1 MNYTTSTFENKVIQD
16 VLLTD
21 ISNINI
27 NPRKNGLIEENVE
40 SLKEAEVFPEIHLG
54 LLDGQLIVVDGYHRL
69 EASKRLGLETI
80 KAYITDYKTIE
91 TIIRDA
97 INENINHGQR
107 LSDYD
112 VAMSMYELYNK
123 LVDAGKLTTIKMK
136 DFITSFKIDERRGR
150 SLFNWVVLHKEILD
164 DEITT
169 VKNISFSDEYYS
181 MILFLNEIPGKISNE
196 AKYKIKTFYNKYNH
210 LSKIELRKA
219 IALFKQGLDYEIEA
233 EKLKQAAKEIDT
245 NPIKQE
251 TKVETKEIEKDEIP
265 VDESEN
271 TEREVTLKNELLT
284 KPEPK
289 EKAKEDLVI
298 EEAKTV
304 EEKMEVVEKLNEEI
318 TKELSNSKEKF
329 KLDTYL
335 DAMSKQVMT
344 MLMLQSKGNLEDFT
358 KEHINKLNDIVDR
371 LNELTEGYYDKSN
384 K

>member
-1 MNYTTSTFENKVIQD
+1 MNYTTSTIDNKVLQD

-21 ISNINI
+21 ISDTNI
-27 NPRKNGLIEENVE
+27 NPRINGIIEENVE
-40 SLKEAEVFPEIHLG
+40 SLIEAKFFPEIHLG

-69 EASKRLGLETI
+69 EAAKRLQEESI
-80 KAYITDYKTIE
+80 KAYITEYKTIE

-97 INENINHGQR
+97 INENMNHGQR

-112 VAMSMYELYNK
+112 VAMSMFDLYNK
-123 LVDAGKLTTIKMK
+123 MVQAGKLTTVKMK

-181 MILFLNEIPGKISNE
+181 MVLFLNETPGKISNE
-196 AKYKIKTFYNKYNH
+196 SKYKIRTFYNKYNH

-219 IALFKQGLDYEIEA
+219 IALFKEGKDYEIEA
-233 EKLKQAAKEIDT
+233 EKLKQAAKEVDT
-245 NPIKQE
+245 NPL
-251 TKVETKEIEKDEIP
+251 KVENTKLDSVDKNDETP
-265 VDESEN
+265 VEETEDEN
-271 TEREVTLKNELLT
+271 KEREINLKNDLLT
-284 KPEPK
+284 KPK
-289 EKAKEDLVI
+289 Q
-298 EEAKTV
+298 EEVPEAEETV
-304 EEKMEVVEKLNEEI
+304 EEKIEKVEKLNEQISE
-318 TKELSNSKEKF
+318 ELSKNPKEKF

-335 DAMSKQVMT
+335 DVMSKQVMT

-371 LNELTEGYYDKSN
+371 LNELTEGYYGTKTEE
-384 K
+384 

>member
-1 MNYTTSTFENKVIQD
+1 MNYTTSTIDNKVLQD

-21 ISNINI
+21 ISDTNI
-27 NPRKNGLIEENVE
+27 NPRINGIIEENVE
-40 SLKEAEVFPEIHLG
+40 SLIEAKFFPEIHLG

-69 EASKRLGLETI
+69 EAAKRLQEESI
-80 KAYITDYKTIE
+80 KAYITEYKTIE

-97 INENINHGQR
+97 INENMNHGQR

-112 VAMSMYELYNK
+112 VAMSMFDLYNK
-123 LVDAGKLTTIKMK
+123 MVQAGKLTTVKMK

-181 MILFLNEIPGKISNE
+181 MVLFLNETPGKISNE
-196 AKYKIKTFYNKYNH
+196 SKYKIRTFYNKYNH

-219 IALFKQGLDYEIEA
+219 IALFKEGKDYEIEA

-245 NPIKQE
+245 NLLKVE
-251 TKVETKEIEKDEIP
+251 NTKVDSADKNDEIP
-265 VDESEN
+265 VEETEDEN
-271 TEREVTLKNELLT
+271 KEREINLKNDLLT
-284 KPEPK
+284 KPKK
-289 EKAKEDLVI
+289 EEVPEA
-298 EEAKTV
+298 EETV
-304 EEKMEVVEKLNEEI
+304 EEKIEKVEKLNEQISE
-318 TKELSNSKEKF
+318 ELSKNPKEKF

-335 DAMSKQVMT
+335 DVMSKQVMT
-344 MLMLQSKGNLEDFT
+344 MLMLQAKGNLEDFT

-371 LNELTEGYYDKSN
+371 LNELTEGYYGTKTEE
-384 K
+384 

>member
-16 VLLTD
+16 VLLSD

-251 TKVETKEIEKDEIP
+251 TKVETKEVEKDEVP

-289 EKAKEDLVI
+289 EKAKENLVI

-371 LNELTEGYYDKSN
+371 LNELTEGYYAN
-384 K
+384 NQ

>member
-251 TKVETKEIEKDEIP
+251 PKVETKEIEKDEIP

-284 KPEPK
+284 KPEPR
-289 EKAKEDLVI
+289 EKTKEDLVI
-298 EEAKTV
+298 EEARTV

-335 DAMSKQVMT
+335 DVMSKQVMT

-358 KEHINKLNDIVDR
+358 KEHINKLNDVVDR

>member
-251 TKVETKEIEKDEIP
+251 IKVETKEVEKDEVP

-371 LNELTEGYYDKSN
+371 LNELTEGYYANN

>member
-1 MNYTTSTFENKVIQD
+1 MNYTTSTIDNKILQD

-21 ISNINI
+21 ISDTNI
-27 NPRKNGLIEENVE
+27 NPRINGIIEENVE
-40 SLKEAEVFPEIHLG
+40 SLIEAKFFPEIHLG

-69 EASKRLGLETI
+69 EAAKRLQEESI
-80 KAYITDYKTIE
+80 KAYITEYKTIE

-97 INENINHGQR
+97 INENMNHGQR

-112 VAMSMYELYNK
+112 VAMSMFDLYNK
-123 LVDAGKLTTIKMK
+123 MVQAGKLTTVKMK

-181 MILFLNEIPGKISNE
+181 MVLFLNETPGKISNE
-196 AKYKIKTFYNKYNH
+196 SKYKIRTFYNKYNH

-219 IALFKQGLDYEIEA
+219 IALFKEGKDYEIEA

-245 NPIKQE
+245 NPLKIENTKVDSIEQNDETPVEE
-251 TKVETKEIEKDEIP
+251 TKDENIEK
-265 VDESEN
+265 
-271 TEREVTLKNELLT
+271 EVNLKNDLLT
-284 KPEPK
+284 KPK
-289 EKAKEDLVI
+289 Q
-298 EEAKTV
+298 EEVPEAEETV
-304 EEKMEVVEKLNEEI
+304 EEKIEKVEKLNEQISE
-318 TKELSNSKEKF
+318 ELSKNPKEKF

-335 DAMSKQVMT
+335 DVMSKQVMT
-344 MLMLQSKGNLEDFT
+344 MLMLQAKGNLEDFT

-371 LNELTEGYYDKSN
+371 LNELTEGYYGTKTEE
-384 K
+384 

>member
-233 EKLKQAAKEIDT
+233 EKLKQTAKEIDT

>member
-16 VLLTD
+16 VLLSD

-251 TKVETKEIEKDEIP
+251 TKVETKEPEKDDLP

-271 TEREVTLKNELLT
+271 TEREVTLKNDLLT

>member
-251 TKVETKEIEKDEIP
+251 TKIETKEIEKDEIP

-271 TEREVTLKNELLT
+271 TEREVTLKNDLLT

-289 EKAKEDLVI
+289 EEKKENLEI
-298 EEAKTV
+298 EETKTV

-371 LNELTEGYYDKSN
+371 LNELTEGYYANN

>member
-1 MNYTTSTFENKVIQD
+1 MNYTTSTIDNKVLQD

-21 ISNINI
+21 ISDTNI
-27 NPRKNGLIEENVE
+27 NPRINGIIEENVE
-40 SLKEAEVFPEIHLG
+40 SLIEAKFFPEIHLG

-69 EASKRLGLETI
+69 EAVKRLQEESI
-80 KAYITDYKTIE
+80 KAYITEYKTIE

-97 INENINHGQR
+97 INENMNHGQR

-112 VAMSMYELYNK
+112 VAMSMFDLYNK
-123 LVDAGKLTTIKMK
+123 MVQAGKLTTVKMK

-181 MILFLNEIPGKISNE
+181 MVLFLNETPGKISNE
-196 AKYKIKTFYNKYNH
+196 SKYKIRTFYNKYNH

-219 IALFKQGLDYEIEA
+219 IALFKEGKDYEIEA

-245 NPIKQE
+245 NPL
-251 TKVETKEIEKDEIP
+251 KVENQKTNSIEQNDETP
-265 VDESEN
+265 VEETEDEN
-271 TEREVTLKNELLT
+271 KEREINLKNDLLT
-284 KPEPK
+284 KPK
-289 EKAKEDLVI
+289 Q
-298 EEAKTV
+298 EEVPEAEETV
-304 EEKMEVVEKLNEEI
+304 EEKIEKVEKLNEQISE
-318 TKELSNSKEKF
+318 ELSKNPKEKF

-335 DAMSKQVMT
+335 DVMSKQVMT
-344 MLMLQSKGNLEDFT
+344 MLMLQAKGNLEDFT

-371 LNELTEGYYDKSN
+371 LNELTEGYYGTKTEE
-384 K
+384 

>member
-123 LVDAGKLTTIKMK
+123 LVDAGKLTTIKTK

-219 IALFKQGLDYEIEA
+219 IALFKQGLDDEIEA

-251 TKVETKEIEKDEIP
+251 TKVEIKEIEKDEIP

-271 TEREVTLKNELLT
+271 TEREVTLKNDLLT
-284 KPEPK
+284 KPKQK
-289 EKAKEDLVI
+289 EEKKEDLVI
-298 EEAKTV
+298 EETKTV

-371 LNELTEGYYDKSN
+371 LNELTEGYYESN

>member
-284 KPEPK
+284 KPEPR
-289 EKAKEDLVI
+289 EKTKEDLVI

>member
-16 VLLTD
+16 VLLSD
-21 ISNINI
+21 ISNVNI

-358 KEHINKLNDIVDR
+358 KEHINKLNDIVDG
-371 LNELTEGYYDKSN
+371 LNELTEGYYANN

>member
-251 TKVETKEIEKDEIP
+251 PKVETKEIEKDEIP

-284 KPEPK
+284 KPEPI
-289 EKAKEDLVI
+289 EKTKEDLVI
-298 EEAKTV
+298 EEARTV

-358 KEHINKLNDIVDR
+358 KEHINKLNDVVDR

>member
-1 MNYTTSTFENKVIQD
+1 MNYTTSTVDNKVLQD

-21 ISNINI
+21 ISDTNI
-27 NPRKNGLIEENVE
+27 NPRINGIIEENVE
-40 SLKEAEVFPEIHLG
+40 SLIEAKFFPEIHLG

-69 EASKRLGLETI
+69 EAAKRLQEESI
-80 KAYITDYKTIE
+80 KAYITEYKTIE

-97 INENINHGQR
+97 INENMNHGQR

-112 VAMSMYELYNK
+112 VAVSMFDLYNK
-123 LVDAGKLTTIKMK
+123 MVQAGKLTTVKMK

-181 MILFLNEIPGKISNE
+181 MVLFLNETPGKISNE
-196 AKYKIKTFYNKYNH
+196 SKYKIRTFYNKYNH

-219 IALFKQGLDYEIEA
+219 IALFKEGKDYEIEA

-245 NPIKQE
+245 NPLKAE
-251 TKVETKEIEKDEIP
+251 NTKVDSVDKNDETPVEETEDE
-265 VDESEN
+265 N
-271 TEREVTLKNELLT
+271 KEREVNLKNDLLT
-284 KPEPK
+284 KPK
-289 EKAKEDLVI
+289 QEKVPEA
-298 EEAKTV
+298 EETV
-304 EEKMEVVEKLNEEI
+304 EEKIEKVEKLNEQISE
-318 TKELSNSKEKF
+318 ELSKNPKEKF

-335 DAMSKQVMT
+335 DVMSKQVMT

-371 LNELTEGYYDKSN
+371 LNELTEDYYGTKTEE
-384 K
+384 

>member
-251 TKVETKEIEKDEIP
+251 IKVETKEVEKDDLP

-271 TEREVTLKNELLT
+271 TEREVTLKNDLLT

>member
-251 TKVETKEIEKDEIP
+251 TKVETKEVEKDEVP

-344 MLMLQSKGNLEDFT
+344 MLMLQAKGNLEDFT

-371 LNELTEGYYDKSN
+371 LNELTEGYYGNN

>member
-1 MNYTTSTFENKVIQD
+1 MNYTTSTIDNKILQD

-21 ISNINI
+21 ISDTNI
-27 NPRKNGLIEENVE
+27 NPRINGIIEENVE
-40 SLKEAEVFPEIHLG
+40 SLIEAKFFPEIHLG

-69 EASKRLGLETI
+69 EAAKRLQEESI
-80 KAYITDYKTIE
+80 KAYITEYKTIE

-97 INENINHGQR
+97 INENMNHGQR

-112 VAMSMYELYNK
+112 VAMSMFDLYNK
-123 LVDAGKLTTIKMK
+123 MVQAGKLTTVKMK

-181 MILFLNEIPGKISNE
+181 MVLFLNETPGKISNE
-196 AKYKIKTFYNKYNH
+196 SKYKIRTFYNKYNH

-219 IALFKQGLDYEIEA
+219 IALFKEGKDYEIEA

-245 NPIKQE
+245 NPLKVE
-251 TKVETKEIEKDEIP
+251 NTKVDSADKNDETPVEETEDE
-265 VDESEN
+265 N
-271 TEREVTLKNELLT
+271 KEREINLKNDLLT
-284 KPEPK
+284 KPK
-289 EKAKEDLVI
+289 Q
-298 EEAKTV
+298 EEVPEAEETV
-304 EEKMEVVEKLNEEI
+304 EEKIEKVEKLNEQISE
-318 TKELSNSKEKF
+318 ELSKNPKEKF

-335 DAMSKQVMT
+335 DVMSKQVMT

-371 LNELTEGYYDKSN
+371 LNELTEGYYGTKTEE
-384 K
+384 

>member
-21 ISNINI
+21 ISNVNI

-251 TKVETKEIEKDEIP
+251 TKVETKEVEKDEVP

-271 TEREVTLKNELLT
+271 TEREVTLKNDLLT

-289 EKAKEDLVI
+289 EEKKDLKI
-298 EEAKTV
+298 EETKTV
-304 EEKMEVVEKLNEEI
+304 EEKIETVEKLNEEI

-371 LNELTEGYYDKSN
+371 LNELTEGYYGNN

>member
-251 TKVETKEIEKDEIP
+251 TKVETKEVEKDDLP

-289 EKAKEDLVI
+289 EEKKDLKI
-298 EEAKTV
+298 EETKTV
-304 EEKMEVVEKLNEEI
+304 EEKIETVEKLNEEI

-371 LNELTEGYYDKSN
+371 LNELTEGYYANDK
-384 K
+384 

>member
-251 TKVETKEIEKDEIP
+251 IKVETKEIEKDEIP

-284 KPEPK
+284 KPEPR
-289 EKAKEDLVI
+289 EKTKKDLVI

-371 LNELTEGYYDKSN
+371 LNELTEGYYAN
-384 K
+384 NQ

>member
-251 TKVETKEIEKDEIP
+251 TKVETKEVEKDEIP

-371 LNELTEGYYDKSN
+371 LNELTEGYYESN

>member
-16 VLLTD
+16 VLLSD

-251 TKVETKEIEKDEIP
+251 IKVETKEIEKDEIP

-371 LNELTEGYYDKSN
+371 LNELTEGYYAN
-384 K
+384 NQ

>member
-251 TKVETKEIEKDEIP
+251 TKVETKEPEKDDLP

-271 TEREVTLKNELLT
+271 TEREVTLKNDLLT

-289 EKAKEDLVI
+289 EEKKEDLVI

-371 LNELTEGYYDKSN
+371 LNELTEGYYAN
-384 K
+384 NQ

>member
-251 TKVETKEIEKDEIP
+251 TKVETKEIEKDEVP

-271 TEREVTLKNELLT
+271 TEREVTLKNDLLT

-289 EKAKEDLVI
+289 EEKKDLKI
-298 EEAKTV
+298 EETKTV

-371 LNELTEGYYDKSN
+371 LNELTEGYYAN
-384 K
+384 NQ

>member
-289 EKAKEDLVI
+289 EEKKENLEI
-298 EEAKTV
+298 KETKTV

-358 KEHINKLNDIVDR
+358 KEHINKLNDVVDR

>member
-16 VLLTD
+16 VLLSD

-219 IALFKQGLDYEIEA
+219 IALFKQGLDYEIET

-298 EEAKTV
+298 EEARTV

-371 LNELTEGYYDKSN
+371 LNELTEGYYANN

>member
-21 ISNINI
+21 ISNVNI

-69 EASKRLGLETI
+69 EASKRLDLETI

-251 TKVETKEIEKDEIP
+251 TKVETKEIEKDEVP
-265 VDESEN
+265 VEESEN

-371 LNELTEGYYDKSN
+371 LNELTEVYYDAN

>member
-251 TKVETKEIEKDEIP
+251 PKVETKEIEKDEIP

-284 KPEPK
+284 KPEPR
-289 EKAKEDLVI
+289 EKTKEDLVI
-298 EEAKTV
+298 EEARTV

-358 KEHINKLNDIVDR
+358 KEHINKLNDVVDR

>member
-16 VLLTD
+16 VLLSD

-271 TEREVTLKNELLT
+271 TKREVTLKNELLT

>member
-251 TKVETKEIEKDEIP
+251 TKVETKEAEKDEVP

-371 LNELTEGYYDKSN
+371 LNELTEGYYAN
-384 K
+384 NQ

>member
-16 VLLTD
+16 VLLSD

-371 LNELTEGYYDKSN
+371 LNELTEGYYANN

>member
-289 EKAKEDLVI
+289 EEKKEDLVI
-298 EEAKTV
+298 EEAKTI